1 MNMHILTK
9 NGPVI
14 VLIVLLTG
22 MYSNLSIAGDLKI
35 GQVNLKGVFSASI
48 AIQKIWQDVKKSEG
62 DAKAKLISIS
72 NEVSSLE
79 KKLKEEESKL
89 KPEEKAKLQQ
99 ALKEKRE
106 KQRTESE
113 ALRIS
118 LAFKQKNAR
127 TVSQSKILN
136 AIARVADKKG
146 LTLIVRQPMVLYSKD
161 VPDIT
166 KDVVETID
174 AAGSAK
180 NKESGDKSKKEQPKP
195 SKK

>member
-9 NGPVI
+9 NGSVIAVI
-14 VLIVLLTG
+14 VLLIG
-22 MYSNLSIAGDLKI
+22 MWSNVSTASDLKI
-35 GQVNLKGVFSASI
+35 GQVNLKGAFSSSV

-62 DAKAKLISIS
+62 DAKAKLTSIS
-72 NEVSSLE
+72 NEVSKLE
-79 KKLKEEESKL
+79 KKLKEDESKL
-89 KPEEKAKLQQ
+89 KPDEKAKLLQT
-99 ALKEKRE
+99 LKEKRE

-118 LAFKQKNAR
+118 LVFKQKNAR
-127 TVSQSKILN
+127 TVSRSKFLN
-136 AIARVADKKG
+136 AVARVADKKG
-146 LTLIVRQPMVLYSKD
+146 LTMVVPHQMVLYSKD

-166 KDVVETID
+166 KEVVDTID

-180 NKESGDKSKKEQPKP
+180 KKESGDKPKKDQPKP